1 MKRILFF
8 FFSLWVALCGACTGD
23 KSLGDDDTGISQP
36 SWTAE
41 VYSRAE
47 GQTHLFS
54 FVADGAWEASGS
66 EAWCT
71 VAPRTGD
78 SGRQFIDVATAA
90 NASGASRTA
99 VVTVRV
105 KGRSAAASFRVVQYA
120 EGGEYVEVNDWVIKY
135 MRDNYLWNEP
145 IPGLKLDYASSYDAF
160 LASILQGV
168 AAIEDAEGRALN
180 YDDGHWKNGR
190 REYFYSYISK
200 TQRSA
205 NSGTRSA
212 GERVSGT
219 GVWRARAVELVR
231 GTIGFV
237 IEGVTPGTSAS
248 EVGLERGMFISE
260 VDGQAV
266 TESNYK
272 ALALRLYDGGSV
284 RVAPNRVVWGA
295 DGEFQR
301 LEPLPEATLV
311 SQSYV
316 DPAIYRSVVTTV
328 GGKRTAYLLYMGFET
343 AEDESLIAAF
353 RDFKGVEELILDL
366 RYNGGGAV
374 RSSTL
379 LATLIVGEAYK
390 DAVYCRMTYN
400 ARRAALGES
409 GVYRIGESRVPDG
422 TGIYTPIASAL
433 SSGLGLKRI
442 HVLCSES
449 TASASELVINGLRGL
464 DIEVRLIGS
473 RTNGKNVGMEGYVD
487 HVVDGELYTFMPITF
502 YSENAVGFRDYSDGF
517 VPDIEVA
524 EGPFYERVYYPGEF
538 GTSADPLYA
547 LAAEWIAQGQKPA
560 ATRAAAELRTVREL
574 PGMAVRAD
582 GRLKGAIVFRER

>member
-1 MKRILFF
+1 MKRILFLA
-8 FFSLWVALCGACTGD
+8 LWAALCGACTGD

-41 VYSRAE
+41 VYSRSE

-54 FVADGAWEASGS
+54 FVADGIWEAGS
-66 EAWCT
+66 SQTWCT
-71 VAPRTGD
+71 VTPGVGV
-78 SGRQFIDVATAA
+78 SGRQFINVATAA
-90 NASGASRTA
+90 NETGERRTA

-105 KGRSAAASFRVVQYA
+105 KGRPAAASFRVVQYA
-120 EGGEYVEVNDWVIKY
+120 EGGEYVEVNEWVAKY
-135 MRDNYLWNEP
+135 MRDNYLWSEP
-145 IPGLKLDYASSYDAF
+145 IPGLTLDYALSYDAF

-168 AAIEDAEGRALN
+168 AAVEDAEGRALN
-180 YDDGHWKNGR
+180 YDDGHWKDGR

-200 TQRSA
+200 TERS
-205 NSGTRSA
+205 SGSATRSV

-219 GVWRARAVELVR
+219 GIWRVRAVELVR

-237 IEGVTPGTSAS
+237 IEGVTPGTSAAAA
-248 EVGLERGMFISE
+248 GLERGMFVSK
-260 VDGQAV
+260 VDGEAV
-266 TESNYK
+266 TASNYK
-272 ALALRLYDGGSV
+272 TLALRLYDGASV
-284 RVAPNRVVWGA
+284 RAVPNRVVWGA
-295 DGEFQR
+295 GGEFR
-301 LEPLPEATLV
+301 NLEPLPEATLV

-316 DPAIYRSVVTTV
+316 DPAIYKSAVTTV

-353 RDFKGVEELILDL
+353 RDFKGAEELILDL

-442 HVLCSES
+442 YVLCSES
-449 TASASELVINGLRGL
+449 TASASELVVNGLRGL
-464 DIEVRLIGS
+464 GVEVRLIGS

-502 YSENAVGFRDYSDGF
+502 YSENAVGFRDYADGF

-524 EGPFYERVYYPGEF
+524 EGPFYEQVYYPGEF
-538 GTSADPLYA
+538 GTSADPLYE
-547 LAAEWIAQGQKPA
+547 LAAEWIAQGRKPA
-560 ATRAAAELRTVREL
+560 ATRAGAELRTVREL
-574 PGMAVRAD
+574 PGMAGRPD
-582 GRLKGAIVFRER
+582 GRLKGSVVFREER